1 MPPHVTF
8 EQAKALMTSV
18 LADPAEGVAGAKEG
32 VREMVHELLHPEK
45 G

>member
-8 EQAKALMTSV
+8 KQARALMTSV
-18 LADPAEGVAGAKEG
+18 ENDPTEGLAGAKEG
-32 VREMVHELLHPEK
+32 VREMVHEFLHPEK

>member
-18 LADPAEGVAGAKEG
+18 LGDPAAGAAGAKEG
-32 VREMVHELLHPEK
+32 VREMVHEFLHHEK